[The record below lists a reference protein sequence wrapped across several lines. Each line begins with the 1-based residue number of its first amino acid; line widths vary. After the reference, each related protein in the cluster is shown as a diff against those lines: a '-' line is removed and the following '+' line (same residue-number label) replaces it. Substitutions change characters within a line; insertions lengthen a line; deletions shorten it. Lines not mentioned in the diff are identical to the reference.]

1 MKKVKRILSAAMAL
15 SIVAGLTACDKT
27 SSDPA
32 NETEATTTTTAVT
45 VAINDAALLDDEV
58 EVLDQVAT
66 QLQDVELENKTIKW
80 LAHYDINPGTEGKSK
95 SVALEL
101 FETKYGGKVVWYP
114 TTWEQRYTDLSSMV
128 LGGEGIDIF
137 PGDDTAN
144 YPKGIN
150 SGMFQPVDDYIDMN
164 SPLWQRNAA
173 AMELYAFGGKHYEM
187 ITNVTA
193 ECVVIYDKST
203 IESCGLDDPYTLWKE
218 GNWNW
223 DTMKEMLLEYVDED
237 ADQWGLDG
245 FWAEKSLF
253 VSAGVPII
261 QTTPEGL
268 KCNVNDATVEKA
280 MNYQYDLYT
289 NGLVFPREQFAWTT
303 HPEFMGE
310 GRQLLYFCGAWCI
323 ESAPETW
330 TTTIDPANVAMVP
343 VPSPAGSVQYQGATL
358 DGFAICK
365 GAQNPKGAALYAECE
380 ILEAIDENAIA
391 IVDRKK
397 MDDAKWSAELIA
409 TYKEINELARLN
421 PVVDLAS
428 GCSTD
433 IASITTDGGD
443 TIGTRAALH
452 GVEWTTMREMIADT
466 LLTLVNDVDTE
477 LKTKMA
483 E

>member
-1 MKKVKRILSAAMAL
+1 MEKFRRIFSAAMAL
-15 SIVAGLTACDKT
+15 TIVAGLSACNKEGGE
-27 SSDPA
+27 

-45 VAINDAALLDDEV
+45 AAINEETLKEEEAEKLGDI
-58 EVLDQVAT
+58 T
-66 QLQDVELENKTIKW
+66 SQLQDVELENKTVKW
-80 LAHYDINPGTEGKSK
+80 LAHYDKNPGTDGKSK
-95 SVALEL
+95 SVALEM
-101 FETKYGGKVVWYP
+101 FESKYGGNIQWYP
-114 TTWEQRYTDLSSMV
+114 TTWETRFSDLSSMV

-144 YPKGIN
+144 FPKGIN
-150 SGMFQPVDDYIDMN
+150 SGMFQPVDDYIDMTN
-164 SPLWQRNAA
+164 PLWERNAA
-173 AMELYAFGGKHYEM
+173 AMELYAFGGKHYEL
-187 ITNVTA
+187 VTGVSA

-203 IESCGLDDPYTLWKE
+203 IEACGLDDPYELWQA

-223 DTMKEMLLEYVDED
+223 DTMKELLLEYVDED

-245 FWAEKSLF
+245 FWAEKALF
-253 VSAGVPII
+253 VSAGVPMISASD
-261 QTTPEGL
+261 EGL
-268 KCNVNDATVEKA
+268 ICNVNDATVEKA

-310 GRQLLYFCGAWCI
+310 GRQLLYFCGAWCLQA
-323 ESAPETW
+323 APETW
-330 TTTIDPANVAMVP
+330 TTTISPENVMMVP
-343 VPSPAGSVQYQGATL
+343 VPSPAGSVNYQGATL
-358 DGFAICK
+358 SGFALCK
-365 GAQNPKGAALYAECE
+365 GAQNPKGAAIFAECE
-380 ILEAIDENAIA
+380 ILASIDENAVEIA
-391 IVDRKK
+391 DRKLK
-397 MDDAKWSAELIA
+397 DDAKWSDELIA
-409 TYKEINELARLN
+409 ANNAINELARLN

-466 LLTLVNDVDTE
+466 LITLVNDVDTE
-477 LKTKMA
+477 LKAKIA